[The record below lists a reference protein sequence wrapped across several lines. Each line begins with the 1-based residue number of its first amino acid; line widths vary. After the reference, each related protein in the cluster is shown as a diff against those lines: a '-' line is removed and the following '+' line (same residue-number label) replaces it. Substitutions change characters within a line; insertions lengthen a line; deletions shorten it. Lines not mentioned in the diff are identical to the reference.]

1 MRIIKEGLQ
10 GERWAVNENIIK
22 EHCHEFVKEGLQEV
36 IHGGLERG
44 GGIVEPKWHDFEFI
58 MVLMR
63 AKHSLRDI
71 SFCHSYLM
79 ESLTQIQFGE
89 PESTTKF
96 IKQFIDSWHW
106 KMVFDGN
113 RVKCP
118 VIDLTPPTVVFL
130 FNQ

>member
-1 MRIIKEGLQ
+1 M
-10 GERWAVNENIIK
+10 
-22 EHCHEFVKEGLQEV
+22 KEGLQEV
-36 IHGGLERG
+36 IHGGLECG
-44 GGIVEPKWHDFEFI
+44 WGVAEPKWHDFEFI